1 MRPQRLLVVGKGSA
15 SPPLPPPPPPP
26 APPVRAAVVC
36 LQDITADIISL
47 SPAID
52 QYQVLMMLGVVLLI
66 MEFVVFVDFL
76 FGDLQVPVPSSACT
90 PPPPLLMLAAM
101 SWSGVCGVRAPISS
115 EGGLG
120 GAREGD

>member
-1 MRPQRLLVVGKGSA
+1 MGERGGSDHSACWWWARAVPAPQ
-15 SPPLPPPPPPP
+15 PLPHRPPPT
-26 APPVRAAVVC
+26 PVRAAVVC
-36 LQDITADIISL
+36 LQDITADIICL

-90 PPPPLLMLAAM
+90 PPPPPLNVGCHELV
-101 SWSGVCGVRAPISS
+101 WGVRSACPHL
-115 EGGLG
+115 E
-120 GAREGD
+120 